1 MDVWRP
7 QISRGE
13 CLMVG
18 FIQLLH
24 MASPQTLQT
33 KIVAYDTRY
42 RGLGETRLLDIWRVS
57 SLLG

>member
-1 MDVWRP
+1 
-7 QISRGE
+7 
-13 CLMVG
+13 MVG

-24 MASPQTLQT
+24 MASQTLQT

-42 RGLGETRLLDIWRVS
+42 RGLGETRLLGIWRVS